1 MRLSGGYAPEP
12 EQSTLAM
19 VAHHPQ
25 AGYFG
30 MRNGR
35 LLPDG
40 SPDDV
45 IRGTARD
52 PSRFADPGDDEA
64 VEDEVREESRERAAS
79 EAPA

>member
-1 MRLSGGYAPEP
+1 
-12 EQSTLAM
+12 
-19 VAHHPQ
+19 
-25 AGYFG
+25 

-45 IRGTARD
+45 IRGTDRD
-52 PSRFADPGDDEA
+52 PSRF
-64 VEDEVREESRERAAS
+64 S